1 MTVIP
6 GLSLPL
12 KAVGKRI
19 KGWDE
24 SGDCL
29 QVEVS
34 VPVRRAAIPSYLHR
48 SSQVHGPEHVNDF
61 ATPEDTNLVCGRRDR
76 WSVFSP
82 RVVG

>member
-1 MTVIP
+1 MTVIS

-34 VPVRRAAIPSYLHR
+34 VAIRRAAIPSCWLR
-48 SSQVHGPEHVNDF
+48 SSQVHGPAGWAVTEPTG
-61 ATPEDTNLVCGRRDR
+61 APARAE
-76 WSVFSP
+76 
-82 RVVG
+82 

>member
-1 MTVIP
+1 MTVTP

-12 KAVGKRI
+12 NAVGKRI

-34 VPVRRAAIPSYLHR
+34 VAVRLAAIPS
-48 SSQVHGPEHVNDF
+48 
-61 ATPEDTNLVCGRRDR
+61 
-76 WSVFSP
+76 
-82 RVVG
+82 